1 MPCHKLCVLMLQ
13 KLAMEKPCA
22 RYDELYAQELHS
34 PAVKEEERVNA
45 VSALAL
51 LIIFCFIA
59 E

>member
-1 MPCHKLCVLMLQ
+1 MLQ